1 MRRRRAMAS
10 EAQELIR
17 FLVSCI
23 ESGKGLTHE
32 DYVRIGRWQRQQK
45 EQEQQLAQAREEA
58 MCHLE
63 HRIKA
68 EREGKQARALL
79 KRMQTTDLVE
89 SIGRLELD
97 INAFLAK
104 HKE

>member
-1 MRRRRAMAS
+1 MAS

-45 EQEQQLAQAREEA
+45 QQEQHLAQAREDA

-63 HRIKA
+63 QRIKA
-68 EREGKQARALL
+68 ERENKQAHVLL
-79 KRMQTTDLVE
+79 KRVQDMGLVE
-89 SIGRLELD
+89 SIGRLALD
-97 INAFLAK
+97 IDAFLAQ
-104 HKE
+104 HQE